1 MPIKREL
8 KEKWLKALQSGAY
21 EQTSTVLWRRTKYP
35 ENGKK
40 NMCCLGVLADIT
52 NTWDKGAPGRV
63 GGNSTL
69 PPAGFH
75 DLTAGELTMLSGLN
89 DRYGRYPIEEIA
101 LLKEE
106 D

>member
-8 KEKWLKALQSGAY
+8 KEKWIKALQSGDYTPTTAF
-21 EQTSTVLWRRTKYP
+21 LWRGTRDSWD
-35 ENGKK
+35 GRK

-52 NTWDKGAPGRV
+52 NSWDADEPGRV

-89 DRYGRYPIEEIA
+89 DRHGRYPIEEIA